1 MGGMVELNQPQQR
14 CCFGFCPCC
23 CLSFAHHPEI
33 VIFDR
38 SCSQPHR
45 EQRSREIRFSTSTFP
60 QPPRRICV
68 CLADRPLPSTKKT
81 NHSERSEETG
91 ISPLFQRSQL
101 FFRVFAQ
108 KSHVKPQK
116 HLNAS
121 NKRK

>member
-23 CLSFAHHPEI
+23 CLSFAHHPETVISTEAAHSLTVSSAVEKSASPPRPFPSHRGAFAFVSPI
-33 VIFDR
+33 VL
-38 SCSQPHR
+38 
-45 EQRSREIRFSTSTFP
+45 FP
-60 QPPRRICV
+60 QP
-68 CLADRPLPSTKKT
+68 KKT